1 MSLLSRQF
9 PAAGAQHSGEAP
21 ALPHSPFASPGAAP
35 LPPAHVAGPAPDS
48 LPVVP
53 PEPTSIAESG
63 LGQGFLND
71 LVLKV
76 VYFHGNITAQQ
87 IAEVTRM
94 PFFGVLDKVLEFLKL
109 EEYVDIIGAQGGFG
123 ERSFQYTLAGK
134 GRVKIHE
141 VLARSQYAGAAPVP
155 LDAYIQMVARQAVG
169 ELVVD
174 TQAVRAAFS
183 HLVVSDRMLDKIG
196 PAANSA
202 RSLFL
207 YGPPGNGKTTIAEGI
222 SHMLGGYVLIP
233 YAVEVD
239 GQIIKVYDPLNHK
252 AVPMPATP
260 EPEQRLGPD
269 GKPLPLPPQPDR
281 RWVVC
286 RRPQVVVGGELI
298 LEQLELIFDPIA
310 KVYEAPYQ
318 MKANGGLFLIDDFGR
333 QKCRP
338 QDLLNR
344 WIVPL
349 EKKID
354 YLALQTGKKIQVP
367 FDVLI
372 VFSTNLS
379 PQDLVDDAFLRRI
392 RHKIEV
398 PNPAPDE
405 YREIFRRVAKAK
417 GVQYTDEGLRYLI
430 LERYK
435 RDGRDLRA
443 CHPRDLCDQI
453 LDEAKYRS
461 IAPMMSRELIDRAY
475 EAYFVKLA

>member
-1 MSLLSRQF
+1 MSFFSQQF
-9 PAAGAQHSGEAP
+9 AGKQQTASSSG
-21 ALPHSPFASPGAAP
+21 ASGG
-35 LPPAHVAGPAPDS
+35 VS
-48 LPVVP
+48 VP
-53 PEPTSIAESG
+53 PEPASIEETG
-63 LGQGFLND
+63 LSMGFLND

-76 VYFHGNITAQQ
+76 VYFHGNITGQQ
-87 IAEVTRM
+87 IAEVTKL

-109 EEYVDIIGAQGGFG
+109 EEYVDIVGAQGGFN
-123 ERSFQYTLAGK
+123 ERSFQYVIATK
-134 GRVKIHE
+134 GRLKVHE
-141 VLARSQYAGAAPVP
+141 VLDRSQYAGPAPVP
-155 LDAYIQMVARQAVG
+155 LDQYIAMVHRQSVGDMVVDAKTVRQAF
-169 ELVVD
+169 
-174 TQAVRAAFS
+174 A
-183 HLVVSDRMLDKIG
+183 HLVVSDRMLDRIG

-222 SHMLGGYVLIP
+222 ANMLGGHVLIP

-239 GQIIKVYDPLNHK
+239 GQIIKVFDPLNHQLIEQ
-252 AVPMPATP
+252 PATAATR
-260 EPEQRLGPD
+260 EPAVNFEGRPVVD
-269 GKPLPLPPQPDR
+269 SPLPDR
-281 RWVVC
+281 RWLVC
-286 RRPQVVVGGELI
+286 KRPRVMVGGELI

-349 EKKID
+349 EKKVD
-354 YLALQTGKKIQVP
+354 FLALQTGKKIQVP

-398 PNPAPDE
+398 PNPSPEEFRA
-405 YREIFRRVAKAK
+405 IFQRVAKAK
-417 GVQYTDEGLRYLI
+417 NIPYSDEGLRYLI

-435 RDGRDLRA
+435 RDGRDLRS

-453 LDEAKYRS
+453 LDEAKYRGIPPS
-461 IAPMMSRELIDRAY
+461 MSRELLDRAY
-475 EAYFVKLA
+475 DAYFVKLS